1 VFRLSPSNSEIITW
15 LVARADNNI
24 KTGKNRAFRIILMV
38 IEVGY
43 KLIHVPENT
52 ITQIYFI

>member
-1 VFRLSPSNSEIITW
+1 
-15 LVARADNNI
+15 VARADNNI

-43 KLIHVPENT
+43 KLIHVSENT